1 MSYPLSLSFY
11 GFRPPSRPVGGLV
24 LISSCYLSLEL
35 LPVRTWL
42 FAHAIV
48 RVPLAVTQQDR
59 MPACWPI
66 SSHSSFCNI
75 AIKSWTVGYDKS
87 LSLHTHRQMFLTSS
101 PTRRLA
107 PVFLLLPWTLWP
119 AWHKALQKKKSLCF
133 IVGRKCCPNTSWR
146 GPHLIHSATF
156 DVWCLMAPGHPS
168 DPLLQWMVM
177 KDSVGKLAVRI
188 ACLLCVKAKN
198 DHDSVLAFIGFRG
211 MQKKKK
217 RGVMSA
223 SVSTTA
229 PHNTCLLDYGKT
241 QNCSQQES
249 GWYVGR

>member
-1 MSYPLSLSFY
+1 
-11 GFRPPSRPVGGLV
+11 
-24 LISSCYLSLEL
+24 
-35 LPVRTWL
+35 
-42 FAHAIV
+42 
-48 RVPLAVTQQDR
+48 
-59 MPACWPI
+59 
-66 SSHSSFCNI
+66 
-75 AIKSWTVGYDKS
+75 
-87 LSLHTHRQMFLTSS
+87 
-101 PTRRLA
+101 
-107 PVFLLLPWTLWP
+107 
-119 AWHKALQKKKSLCF
+119 
-133 IVGRKCCPNTSWR
+133 
-146 GPHLIHSATF
+146 
-156 DVWCLMAPGHPS
+156 MAPGHPS